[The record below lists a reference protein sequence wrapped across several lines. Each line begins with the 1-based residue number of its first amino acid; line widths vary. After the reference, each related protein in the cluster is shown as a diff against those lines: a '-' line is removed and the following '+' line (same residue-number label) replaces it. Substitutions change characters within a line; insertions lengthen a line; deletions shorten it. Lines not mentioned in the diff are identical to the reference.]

1 MALVITPW
9 YDLPRFWPIQYGY
22 CTVQVPVLALIPVQ
36 KATSGLGTT
45 RRNGKRK

>member
-9 YDLPRFWPIQYGY
+9 YDLPRFWPIQYY
-22 CTVQVPVLALIPVQ
+22 IVQVPVLVLIPVQ
-36 KATSGLGTT
+36 KATSGLGTP